1 MLICVCLRI
10 LGSSRI
16 LQYDLGRQTPHFWG
30 GSVTTK
36 ISNRGASLGRK
47 KRCCRLRA
55 CISSFLDCPSWYEFG
70 DSTQWVQK
78 NNAII
83 NLPIIYPL
91 CTLHILGDVDPQSQK
106 EKRHLQLN
114 SILSYLLQYMG
125 LGYIFNNS
133 NKFYFFA
140 LQIGFWLDYS
150 HTHIIPNLYA
160 TTLNNILLWLDYSH
174 THIISN
180 FYATTLNNIL
190 LSFSFYYHCCR
201 FKLYLIIHLI

>member
-1 MLICVCLRI
+1 MRVFAY
-10 LGSSRI
+10 SRFI
-16 LQYDLGRQTPHFWG
+16 ENPPIWSWETNP
-30 GSVTTK
+30 
-36 ISNRGASLGRK
+36 
-47 KRCCRLRA
+47 
-55 CISSFLDCPSWYEFG
+55 SFLRWFCHNEDLQSWGFTGKGEEML
-70 DSTQWVQK
+70 STKSMDIKFSRLSQLIWIWRLNTMSSK

-133 NKFYFFA
+133 NNFYFFA

-174 THIISN
+174 THLIPN

-190 LSFSFYYHCCR
+190 LPFSFCYHCCL